1 MPPPPPPLPQQ
12 RRLAPEDFVWAWE
25 PILLVAVASFMFCCI
40 LITCACM
47 HGCKFDPWGDDV
59 DASSSVSRY
68 IDAPG
73 RDEDADLEREA
84 ERRKRAQDGEIRRKA
99 ATSARQAREEAQR
112 KNEEGRRKRAA
123 EDRVPLAQRQSEQRR
138 RILASAPSEFEVDL
152 GEANLERE
160 GVSPRGSRLGSLGRR
175 KLPPIP
181 GARDRPPAVGAKLPP
196 LGRATPPKARVNPF
210 KKSEPLKK
218 SGGFDKSGLF

>member
-1 MPPPPPPLPQQ
+1 MWSL
-12 RRLAPEDFVWAWE
+12 ET
-25 PILLVAVASFMFCCI
+25 ILVVAVASFMFCCI

-47 HGCKFDPWGDDV
+47 HGCKFDPWGEDA

-84 ERRKRAQDGEIRRKA
+84 ERRKRAQDGDIRRKV
-99 ATSARQAREEAQR
+99 ATSARQAREDAQR

-138 RILASAPSEFEVDL
+138 KILASAPSEFEVDR

-160 GVSPRGSRLGSLGRR
+160 GVSPRGSLGRR

-181 GARDRPPAVGAKLPP
+181 GARDRPPAVGGKLPP

-218 SGGFDKSGLF
+218 SGGFDQTGLF